1 MKEIKE
7 RLENASMHVHVYVHV
22 HVHVHVSFIKKE
34 HRSKHN
40 SKEGRRVRTE

>member
-7 RLENASMHVHVYVHV
+7 RLENASMHVHVY
-22 HVHVHVSFIKKE
+22 VHVSFIKKE